1 MKRVKACVAFAILA
15 AAVAGLWMVPASANV
30 LVNPGFETGN
40 YSGWVRVGPSGQRFD
55 GVSQPYFGPASP
67 FEGIRMA
74 GAAAN
79 WSNAKDKAYIYQIFA
94 APAGPVTVSGWG
106 HAWNLHNGQ
115 PGNPSDTQVLIG
127 WDPLGGTNPDA
138 ASVVWAEP
146 ILAVNQWQQRVI
158 TGNSPGGNN
167 TVFARVRHIWA
178 IEWNATYVD
187 AFEATVVPEPG
198 SLLALAGGLS
208 GFAGLLLRRRA

>member
-79 WSNAKDKAYIYQIFA
+79 WSNA
-94 APAGPVTVSGWG
+94 
-106 HAWNLHNGQ
+106 
-115 PGNPSDTQVLIG
+115 
-127 WDPLGGTNPDA
+127 
-138 ASVVWAEP
+138 
-146 ILAVNQWQQRVI
+146 
-158 TGNSPGGNN
+158 
-167 TVFARVRHIWA
+167 
-178 IEWNATYVD
+178 
-187 AFEATVVPEPG
+187 
-198 SLLALAGGLS
+198 
-208 GFAGLLLRRRA
+208 